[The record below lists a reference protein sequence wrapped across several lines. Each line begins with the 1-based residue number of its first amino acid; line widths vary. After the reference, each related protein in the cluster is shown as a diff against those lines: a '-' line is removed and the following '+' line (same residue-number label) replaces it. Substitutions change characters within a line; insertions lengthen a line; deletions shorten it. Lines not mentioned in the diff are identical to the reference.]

1 MSDSSSLSW
10 LRKIPFYGNRLADR
24 LDGAPIVPVLRLSGV
39 IGGSASIRKGGL
51 SLADMA
57 GSIEK
62 AFEHSGAVAVALAIN
77 SPGGSPVQSSLIAK
91 RIRDLA
97 GEKELPVFA
106 FCEDVAASGGYWLAC
121 AADEIHANPSSIVGS
136 IGVVSAGFGF
146 PALLEKVGI
155 ERRVHTAGENKA
167 ILDPFAPENPD
178 DVVHLKELQ
187 AEIHEQFKT
196 YVRAHRGERLD
207 DDEVTLFSGAFWTGE
222 RAVSLGLVDGL
233 GDLRAVMR
241 EKFGDRVRLPVM
253 TEPKGWLQ
261 RRMGMRLSALSA
273 PADWSAKRNGRFGRT
288 RTLEPVWALVFCG
301 KPFIIRSCS

>member
-10 LRKIPFYGNRLADR
+10 LRKIPFYGNRLVDR

-155 ERRVHTAGENKA
+155 ERRVHTAGANKA

-241 EKFGDRVRLPVM
+241 EKFGDKVRLPVM

-273 PADWSAKRNGRFGRT
+273 PADWIPSLMGALDERAHWSRFG
-288 RTLEPVWALVFCG
+288 L
-301 KPFIIRSCS
+301 

>member
-1 MSDSSSLSW
+1 MSDSSSLPW

-241 EKFGDRVRLPVM
+241 EKFGDKVRLPVM

-273 PADWSAKRNGRFGRT
+273 PADWAPSVMGALDERAHWSRFG
-288 RTLEPVWALVFCG
+288 L
-301 KPFIIRSCS
+301 

>member
-10 LRKIPFYGNRLADR
+10 LRKIPFYGNRLVDR

-121 AADEIHANPSSIVGS
+121 AADEIHANPSYIVGS

-241 EKFGDRVRLPVM
+241 EKFGDKVRLPVM

-273 PADWSAKRNGRFGRT
+273 PADWAPSVMGALDERAHWSRFG
-288 RTLEPVWALVFCG
+288 L
-301 KPFIIRSCS
+301 

>member
-1 MSDSSSLSW
+1 MSDSSSLLW
-10 LRKIPFYGNRLADR
+10 LRKLPFFGNRLADH
-24 LDGAPIVPVLRLSGV
+24 LNGSPIVPVLRLSGV
-39 IGGSASIRKGGL
+39 IGGSGLMRKGGL

-155 ERRVHTAGENKA
+155 ERRVHTAGANKA

-241 EKFGDRVRLPVM
+241 EKFGDKVRLPVM

-273 PADWSAKRNGRFGRT
+273 PADWAPSVMGALDERAHWSRFG
-288 RTLEPVWALVFCG
+288 L
-301 KPFIIRSCS
+301 

>member
-1 MSDSSSLSW
+1 MSDSSSLLW
-10 LRKIPFYGNRLADR
+10 LRKLPFFGNRLADH
-24 LDGAPIVPVLRLSGV
+24 LDGSPIVPVLRLSGV
-39 IGGSASIRKGGL
+39 IGGSGLMRKGGL

-241 EKFGDRVRLPVM
+241 EKFGDKVRLPVM

-273 PADWSAKRNGRFGRT
+273 PADWAPSVMGALDERAHWSRFG
-288 RTLEPVWALVFCG
+288 L
-301 KPFIIRSCS
+301 

>member
-1 MSDSSSLSW
+1 MSDSSSLPW

-167 ILDPFAPENPD
+167 ILDPFAR
-178 DVVHLKELQ
+178 
-187 AEIHEQFKT
+187 KT
-196 YVRAHRGERLD
+196 RTTSSTSKSSKQKFMNSSKRMCAPIAGKGSTTMRSRCSVAP
-207 DDEVTLFSGAFWTGE
+207 F
-222 RAVSLGLVDGL
+222 GLVN
-233 GDLRAVMR
+233 
-241 EKFGDRVRLPVM
+241 VRCHWV
-253 TEPKGWLQ
+253 
-261 RRMGMRLSALSA
+261 
-273 PADWSAKRNGRFGRT
+273 WSM
-288 RTLEPVWALVFCG
+288 VWGICA
-301 KPFIIRSCS
+301 R

>member
-10 LRKIPFYGNRLADR
+10 LRKIPFYGNRLVDR

-241 EKFGDRVRLPVM
+241 EKFGDKVRLPVM

-273 PADWSAKRNGRFGRT
+273 PADWAPSVMGALDERAHWSRFG
-288 RTLEPVWALVFCG
+288 L
-301 KPFIIRSCS
+301 

>member
-1 MSDSSSLSW
+1 MSDSSSLPW

-241 EKFGDRVRLPVM
+241 EKFGDKVRLPVM

-261 RRMGMRLSALSA
+261 RRMGMHLSALSA
-273 PADWSAKRNGRFGRT
+273 PADWAPSVMGALDERAHWSRFG
-288 RTLEPVWALVFCG
+288 L
-301 KPFIIRSCS
+301 

>member
-1 MSDSSSLSW
+1 MSDTPSLPW
-10 LRKIPFYGNRLADR
+10 LRKIPFFGNRLADR

-39 IGGSASIRKGGL
+39 IGGSVSIRKGGL

-62 AFEHSGAVAVALAIN
+62 AFEHRGAVAVALSIN

-97 GEKELPVFA
+97 SEKELPVFA

-196 YVRAHRGERLD
+196 HVRAYRGARLD

-233 GDLRAVMR
+233 GDLRMVMR
-241 EKFGDRVRLPVM
+241 EKFGDKVRLPVM

-273 PADWSAKRNGRFGRT
+273 PADWAPSLMGALDERAHWSRFG
-288 RTLEPVWALVFCG
+288 L
-301 KPFIIRSCS
+301 

>member
-1 MSDSSSLSW
+1 
-10 LRKIPFYGNRLADR
+10 LADR

-241 EKFGDRVRLPVM
+241 EKFGDKVRLPVM

-273 PADWSAKRNGRFGRT
+273 PADWIPSLMGALDERAHWSRFG
-288 RTLEPVWALVFCG
+288 L
-301 KPFIIRSCS
+301 

>member
-1 MSDSSSLSW
+1 MSDSSSLPW

-196 YVRAHRGERLD
+196 YVRAHRRERLD

-241 EKFGDRVRLPVM
+241 EKFGDKVRLPVM

-273 PADWSAKRNGRFGRT
+273 PADWAPSVMGALDERAHWSRFG
-288 RTLEPVWALVFCG
+288 L
-301 KPFIIRSCS
+301 

>member
-1 MSDSSSLSW
+1 MSDSSSLPW

-241 EKFGDRVRLPVM
+241 EKFGDKVRLPVM
-253 TEPKGWLQ
+253 TKPKGWLQ

-273 PADWSAKRNGRFGRT
+273 PADWAPSVMGALDERAHWSRFG
-288 RTLEPVWALVFCG
+288 L
-301 KPFIIRSCS
+301 

>member
-1 MSDSSSLSW
+1 MSDSPSLPW
-10 LRKIPFYGNRLADR
+10 LRKIPFFGNRLADR

-62 AFEHSGAVAVALAIN
+62 VFEHRGAVAVALAIN

-121 AADEIHANPSSIVGS
+121 AADEIYADPSSIIGS

-178 DVVHLKELQ
+178 DVAHLKGLQ

-196 YVRAHRGERLD
+196 HVRAHRGERLD

-233 GDLRAVMR
+233 GDLRTVMR
-241 EKFGDRVRLPVM
+241 EKFGDKVRLPVM

-261 RRMGMRLSALSA
+261 RRMRMRLSALSA
-273 PADWSAKRNGRFGRT
+273 PVDWAPNLMGALDERAHWSRFG
-288 RTLEPVWALVFCG
+288 L
-301 KPFIIRSCS
+301 

>member
-1 MSDSSSLSW
+1 MSDSSSLPW

-273 PADWSAKRNGRFGRT
+273 PADWAPSVMGALDERAHWSRFG
-288 RTLEPVWALVFCG
+288 L
-301 KPFIIRSCS
+301 

>member
-10 LRKIPFYGNRLADR
+10 LRKIPFYGNRLVDR

-155 ERRVHTAGENKA
+155 ERRVHTAGANKA

-241 EKFGDRVRLPVM
+241 EKFGDKVRLPVM

-273 PADWSAKRNGRFGRT
+273 PADWAPSVMGALDERAHWSRFG
-288 RTLEPVWALVFCG
+288 L
-301 KPFIIRSCS
+301 

>member
-1 MSDSSSLSW
+1 MSDSSSLPW
-10 LRKIPFYGNRLADR
+10 LRKMPFYGNRLADR
-24 LDGAPIVPVLRLSGV
+24 LDGVPIVPVLRLSGV

-241 EKFGDRVRLPVM
+241 EKFGDKVRLPVM

-273 PADWSAKRNGRFGRT
+273 PADWAPSVMGALDERAHWSRFG
-288 RTLEPVWALVFCG
+288 L
-301 KPFIIRSCS
+301 

>member
-1 MSDSSSLSW
+1 M
-10 LRKIPFYGNRLADR
+10 DR

-241 EKFGDRVRLPVM
+241 EKFGDKVRLPVM

-273 PADWSAKRNGRFGRT
+273 PADWAPSVMGALDERAHWSRFG
-288 RTLEPVWALVFCG
+288 L
-301 KPFIIRSCS
+301 

>member
-1 MSDSSSLSW
+1 MSDSSSLLW
-10 LRKIPFYGNRLADR
+10 LRKLPFFGNRLADH
-24 LDGAPIVPVLRLSGV
+24 LNGSPIVPVLRLSGV
-39 IGGSASIRKGGL
+39 IGGSGLMRKGGL

-62 AFEHSGAVAVALAIN
+62 AFEHRGAVAVALAIN

-121 AADEIHANPSSIVGS
+121 AADEIHADPSSIVGS

-146 PALLEKVGI
+146 PALLEKMGI

-178 DVVHLKELQ
+178 DVAHLKELQ

-196 YVRAHRGERLD
+196 HVRAHRGERLD
-207 DDEVTLFSGAFWTGE
+207 DDEVALFSGSFWTGE
-222 RAVSLGLVDGL
+222 RAMSLGLVDGL
-233 GDLRAVMR
+233 GDLRTVMR
-241 EKFGDRVRLPVM
+241 EKFGDKVRLPVM

-261 RRMGMRLSALSA
+261 RRLGMRLTALSA
-273 PADWSAKRNGRFGRT
+273 PTDWVPNLMDALDERAHWSRFG
-288 RTLEPVWALVFCG
+288 L
-301 KPFIIRSCS
+301 